1 MPTRRGST
9 GHTSFVSV
17 TLPVIGKKRNKW
29 TVEEINFVG
38 EWCAATLLR
47 TPNNQ
52 HNIVARCLA
61 YIQNHSDV
69 AMIFHPSHIL
79 SSGRLKHGLES
90 YKKKEQEETNKDILL

>member
-1 MPTRRGST
+1 MQKNELIVIENL
-9 GHTSFVSV
+9 VS
-17 TLPVIGKKRNKW
+17 LMDKLLWNCFDL
-29 TVEEINFVG
+29 EINFVG